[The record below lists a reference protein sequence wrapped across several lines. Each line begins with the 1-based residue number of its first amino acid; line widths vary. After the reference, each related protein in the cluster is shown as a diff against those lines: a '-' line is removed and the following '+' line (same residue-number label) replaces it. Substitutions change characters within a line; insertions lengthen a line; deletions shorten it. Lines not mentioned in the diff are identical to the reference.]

1 MNLSIVDWFGYN
13 LSPQH
18 RMRVIKEAGF
28 TGVMLLWAD
37 YFDKDYKLFP
47 DYARNAG
54 LIIDNAHAPY
64 LNANHLWEDT
74 IDGQEA
80 YQEIIT
86 CLEDCAAY
94 NVSTIVMHPENKE
107 TNSRYSRAIKC
118 KCRN

>member
-13 LSPQH
+13 LPPRD
-18 RMRVIKEAGF
+18 RMRAIKEAGF
-28 TGVMLLWAD
+28 SGVMLLWAD

-94 NVSTIVMHPENKE
+94 T
-107 TNSRYSRAIKC
+107 
-118 KCRN
+118 CRPLLCTLKTKK